1 MRARLTWRTW
11 AVVAAL
17 IVAIAVGGA
26 VALSRASDSPGAAA
40 MPGVAVRGDASGAA
54 AALRAAGS
62 VDDFSYDSFEA
73 DYWLGRGTGGRSE
86 LFTTETLVARFPD
99 FDQNKGI
106 VRSLPKADSGIAHAT
121 QVVSVTGED
130 GAAIPWWTE
139 EDDEF
144 VYVLTGDD
152 SFVRGTQ
159 TYVISYT
166 MSDVVLRYDD
176 TNADEFYWDT
186 VGTDHAQPFADVR
199 ANVRVLGD
207 AAEGILSD
215 QVFCYTG
222 PGGSTER
229 CEIRE
234 APAVAPPAD
243 VLAWAF
249 SRGISGAADSQV
261 AFTAMDSDLGADEN
275 VSVAVGFTQGTFAAL
290 SPPPPPPYPWWEWIL
305 PVLGL
310 VAGFGGF
317 VFLLVVRTLL
327 RRNPD
332 RSPVIVQYT
341 PPVDESP
348 TLSAGVL
355 GVPAKALAAHVVDL
369 AVRDKVEI
377 TATGDRA
384 RADDFAVVLRDESGL
399 QHDDRRIVATLF
411 GKDAVPGD
419 RVDLGVFAK
428 KPPVRAV
435 TYVRRIEDSAVDR
448 GYRSKTPAWVG
459 SIRGLLQFGGFV
471 VAILLTFFVDAMP
484 SVLADL
490 GGLGGWINSFAIV
503 SAFAAFIVLPFFG
516 LPRTTLTLA
525 GGEHLTYL
533 HGIRDYLMLA
543 EEDRL
548 RAAQAPHTAD
558 LVTAGRRPFG
568 DEPNSPGADVVN
580 LYERLLPY
588 AVLFGMQRRWVD
600 VIRAVQ
606 PAVEAGVPATRL
618 ALFDSVTSN
627 SLSDASSSIGRL
639 AATPVSRGSSSSS
652 SGSSFSSS
660 WSSSGGSSGGGF
672 SGGGGGGG
680 GFGGR

>member
-1 MRARLTWRTW
+1 MRARLSWRTW
-11 AVVAAL
+11 AVVVAL
-17 IVAIAVGGA
+17 IVTVVAGGA
-26 VALSRASDSPGAAA
+26 VALSRGGGPAGGSASPGI
-40 MPGVAVRGDASGAA
+40 AVRDDESGAA

-73 DYWLGRGTGGRSE
+73 EYWLGRGAGGRSE
-86 LFTTETLVARFPD
+86 LFTTETLVARFPE

-106 VRSLPKADSGIAHAT
+106 VRWLPKADSGIAHDT
-121 QVVSVTGED
+121 RVVSVTGAGGD
-130 GAAIPWWTE
+130 AIPWWTE

-152 SFVRGTQ
+152 SYVRGPQ

-176 TNADEFYWDT
+176 TAADEFYWDT
-186 VGTDHAQPFADVR
+186 VGTDHAQPFGEVR
-199 ANVRVLGD
+199 ANVRVLGN
-207 AAEGILSD
+207 AADGILAD

-222 PGGSTER
+222 PAGSTDR
-229 CEIRE
+229 CDIQETAGE
-234 APAVAPPAD
+234 PPPDD
-243 VLAWAF
+243 VEAWAL
-249 SRGISGAADSQV
+249 SRGITGATEAQL
-261 AFTAMDSDLGADEN
+261 AYAATDSDVGADEN
-275 VSVAVGFTQGTFAAL
+275 VTVAVGFVQGTFAAL
-290 SPPPPPPYPWWEWIL
+290 TPPPPPPYPWWEWIL

-310 VAGFGGF
+310 LAGIGGF
-317 VFLLVVRTLL
+317 VFLLVVRMLL

-341 PPVDESP
+341 PAVDESP

-384 RADDFAVVLRDESGL
+384 DTDDFAVVLRDESGL
-399 QHDDRRIVATLF
+399 EHDDRRIVTTLF
-411 GKDAVPGD
+411 GKDAAPGD

-448 GYRSKTPAWVG
+448 GYRSKTPSWVA

-471 VAILLTFFVDAMP
+471 VAMLLIFFVDAMP

-490 GGLGGWINSFAIV
+490 GELGGWINALAIV
-503 SAFAAFIVLPFFG
+503 SAFGAFIVLPFLG
-516 LPRTTLTLA
+516 MPRTTLTLA
-525 GGEHLTYL
+525 GGKHLTYL
-533 HGIRDYLMLA
+533 HGIREYLSLA

-548 RAAQAPHTAD
+548 RAAQGPRTAD
-558 LVTAGRRPFG
+558 LVSAGRRPFG
-568 DEPNSPGADVVN
+568 DQPNSPGAEVVN

-588 AVLFGMQRRWVD
+588 AVLFGMQRTWVE

-606 PAVEAGVPATRL
+606 PAVETGVPAARL

-639 AATPVSRGSSSSS
+639 AVTPVSRGSSSSS